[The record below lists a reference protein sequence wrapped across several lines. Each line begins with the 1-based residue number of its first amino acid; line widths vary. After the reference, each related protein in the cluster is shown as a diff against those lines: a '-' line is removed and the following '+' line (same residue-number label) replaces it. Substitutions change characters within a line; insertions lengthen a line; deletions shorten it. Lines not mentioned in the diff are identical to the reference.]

1 MLLDSYD
8 PSGGIAFQNIL
19 LWNASHLRYLVRALA
34 ICILHLLRHSP
45 LSLAPDITN
54 TKCSGIEKFFE
65 YLEMGDL

>member
-19 LWNASHLRYLVRALA
+19 LWNASHLQYLVHALA

-45 LSLAPDITN
+45 LPLAP
-54 TKCSGIEKFFE
+54 E
-65 YLEMGDL
+65 YH